1 MKIVKNGSQPLTEE
15 EFSEIRHLAETK
27 NFYSCAIE
35 SSVNDIKDMA
45 RLSYLKKIMSFIDIS
60 SLKPLKIVINSG
72 NGAAGPVI
80 DALKKKLDD
89 RGIKTD
95 FIYLN
100 HDPDPS
106 FPNGIPNPLLEE
118 NRVSTSRAVIF
129 EKADFGVAFDGDF
142 DRCFLFDNY
151 GKFVPG
157 EYVVGLL
164 SEVFLKKEKGA
175 TIIHDSRVVWNTT
188 DIINSFGGNAFV
200 SKTGHSFV
208 KAAMRA
214 AGAIYGGEMSA
225 HHYFRDFAFCD
236 SGMIPWLL
244 TWELLSQKNISLDDL
259 ISDRRERFPSSGEIN
274 FTISNAEKCFKKVK
288 NFYCDTAISIDEFD
302 GLSVA
307 LKNWRFN
314 LRKSN
319 TENFVR
325 LNIETKSDKLLLKEK
340 KKELRKLIANA

>member
-1 MKIVKNGSQPLTEE
+1 MSIQETLTCFKAYDIRGKLGYEMNEGIAYRIGRATAQKLRAKTVALGFDSRETSPLLANAVANGVRDAGSDVLDLGLVGVEEVYSAVLEYNADAGIEITASHNPIDFNGMKIVKNGSQPLTEE

-27 NFYSCAIE
+27 NFSSCAIE

-188 DIINSFGGNAFV
+188 DIVNSFGGNAFV
-200 SKTGHSFV
+200 SKAGHSFV
-208 KAAMRA
+208 KAAMRQQCFTVERCQL
-214 AGAIYGGEMSA
+214 ITI
-225 HHYFRDFAFCD
+225 FAT
-236 SGMIPWLL
+236 LL
-244 TWELLSQKNISLDDL
+244 
-259 ISDRRERFPSSGEIN
+259 
-274 FTISNAEKCFKKVK
+274 
-288 NFYCDTAISIDEFD
+288 
-302 GLSVA
+302 
-307 LKNWRFN
+307 
-314 LRKSN
+314 
-319 TENFVR
+319 FV
-325 LNIETKSDKLLLKEK
+325 S
-340 KKELRKLIANA
+340 